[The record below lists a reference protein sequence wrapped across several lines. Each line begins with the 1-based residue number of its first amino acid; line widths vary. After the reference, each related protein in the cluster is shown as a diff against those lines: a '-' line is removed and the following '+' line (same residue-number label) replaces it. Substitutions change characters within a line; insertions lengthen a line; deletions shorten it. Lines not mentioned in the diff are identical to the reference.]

1 MSRWLELTPLA
12 KASSILGLIVGG
24 IGSWKTISLMGLL
37 LPAAFFSPISWPGI
51 VFIIILL
58 LFGGPLAFASA
69 LCLVLLVLTD
79 EQNHILGFL
88 SFVGSISILI
98 VLPYF
103 LLASS

>member
-1 MSRWLELTPLA
+1 V

-37 LPAAFFSPISWPGI
+37 LPAAFFSPINWPVI

-98 VLPYF
+98 VLPFF
-103 LLASS
+103 LLASSP